1 MADHHRTLVITDS
14 DAIAAR
20 LQQILGVDYVVTST
34 GGQICDLPVEDLGI
48 DSSTFTPVFRLT
60 ARGRAEIM
68 RLRGMLRHAHEI
80 LLAPS
85 CSREGEALC
94 WHLSSR
100 LRVKHVFR
108 LRVTELTPEA
118 VHDALAHRS
127 AIDFDLIHAH
137 QARRGIDRLIG
148 YTVSRPLAARLER
161 KGLSTGR
168 LQAAAVA
175 LLVERERMHR
185 RHQSVESHYAELMF
199 ADGPTAW
206 YARWTPTRPRTPK
219 ARTNAAF
226 SGSVL
231 TPCDDAQA
239 AQQASQVRQLIV
251 TAAARRQVTY
261 IPPSP
266 LNTASMQLQA
276 ASRWGYSIDA
286 ITAAAS
292 TLFIAGHITL
302 PVTTQTD
309 ISSEAALAIRAWAL
323 QAGLPVADRPNRF
336 PSRNVAGEAPEAIR
350 PTRPE
355 IIEAGATDI
364 EQHVYMLIRNRAI
377 QSQLAPALYDT
388 QDITLTDMDS
398 TTYRYRATG
407 CQLLKPGYIEF
418 GVENATFLPDDP
430 DDVPPESPTLP
441 ELARGDS
448 IIATSGNSGTAPVR
462 LPPRYTPAT
471 LCMHLDALRIGLP
484 AAYSHVLATLSSRG
498 YAEQRGGYLVPTR
511 QCELVYDTIH
521 PHFAYTHLIHAQA
534 TEQTLDAIAA
544 GRHSHADAIKQEW
557 EKLAAEMPRFENVP
571 VVALPRTE
579 QIKACPQC
587 GRLMDL
593 ARGPHGTFWSCTGFV
608 ANPAC
613 DHTEAAG

>member
-1 MADHHRTLVITDS
+1 MSDHHRTLVITDN

-34 GGQICDLPVEDLGI
+34 GGQICDLPVQDLGI
-48 DSSTFTPVFRLT
+48 DASTFTPIFRLT
-60 ARGRAEIM
+60 ARGRAEII

-118 VHDALAHRS
+118 VHVALADRTV
-127 AIDFDLIHAH
+127 INFDLIHAH

-168 LQAAAVA
+168 IQAAAIA

-185 RHQSVESHYAELMF
+185 RQHPVESHYAELMF
-199 ADGPTAW
+199 SDGPAAW
-206 YARWTPTRPRTPK
+206 YARWIPARPRPSK

-231 TPCDDAQA
+231 APCGDAQA
-239 AQQASQVRQLIV
+239 AQLASRVRQLTV
-251 TAAARRQVTY
+251 TAVARRQVAHV
-261 IPPSP
+261 PPSP
-266 LNTASMQLQA
+266 LNTASLQLQA

-286 ITAAAS
+286 VTAAAS
-292 TLFIAGHITL
+292 ALFVTGHITL
-302 PVTTQTD
+302 PVTTHTD
-309 ISSEAALAIRAWAL
+309 IRSEAALAIRTWAQ

-336 PSRNVAGEAPEAIR
+336 PSRSVAGEAPEGIR

-355 IIEAGATDI
+355 INEAGATEI
-364 EQHVYMLIRNRAI
+364 ERRVYTLIRNRAI

-388 QDITLTDMDS
+388 QDITLTDTNS

-407 CQLLKPGYIEF
+407 CQLLTPGYIGF

-430 DDVPPESPTLP
+430 DDIPPESPALP
-441 ELARGDS
+441 ELTRGDS
-448 IIATSGNSGTAPVR
+448 LIATSGISGSAPVR

-484 AAYSHVLATLSSRG
+484 AAYAHVLATLSSRG
-498 YAEQRGGYLVPTR
+498 YTEQRGGYVVPTR

-521 PHFAYTHLIHAQA
+521 PLFAYTHLVHAQA
-534 TEQTLDAIAA
+534 TEQALDAIAS
-544 GRHSHADAIKQEW
+544 GRHSHADTIKQEW
-557 EKLAAEMPRFENVP
+557 ARLADEMPRFENAP
-571 VVALPRTE
+571 VVPLPRTE
-579 QIKACPQC
+579 QIRPCPQC

-613 DHTEAAG
+613 QYTEATG